1 MYLIMLFRVMNPHQ
15 KCLQDKVKHWNGPKQ
30 VMPKSQ
36 GLSRSLEIKNEHLIQ
51 NFKLCS
57 IKHGH
62 NYIIFKSA
70 VKHRQLSYGYHRGQT
85 CQTLGIHIS
94 VCDISTLL
102 FNNKYVDANLDASD
116 NAISGNEPSSE
127 MLTSQS
133 QKLN

>member
-15 KCLQDKVKHWNGPKQ
+15 RCLQDKVKHWNEPKQ

-85 CQTLGIHIS
+85 CQTPRGYHS
-94 VCDISTLL
+94 GYT
-102 FNNKYVDANLDASD
+102 FQYVTYLHFYLIINTS
-116 NAISGNEPSSE
+116 
-127 MLTSQS
+127 MLI
-133 QKLN
+133 